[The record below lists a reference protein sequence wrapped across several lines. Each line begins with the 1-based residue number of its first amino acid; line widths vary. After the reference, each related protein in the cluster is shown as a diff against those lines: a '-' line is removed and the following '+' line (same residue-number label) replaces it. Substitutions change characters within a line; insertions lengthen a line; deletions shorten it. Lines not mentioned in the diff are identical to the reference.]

1 MTAMNDNNGLVRRH
15 DQYQFE
21 VKLAYDLHRHIP
33 RDRYRV
39 DTYFFIPEN
48 LDINTATYTKN
59 QFYRDLLLYIRFRT
73 PDFTLSALT
82 DGGSDRSPLKG
93 VATWLTTCLSAP
105 TPDRL
110 HALDYELRLM
120 GCVLKNTLR
129 QQARAI
135 ENLLNDKGPNR
146 GPEGL
151 TQANA
156 LLTEFLVQTRNV
168 TTRFRGL
175 KTGFQ
180 DPRLPGSAAATYGF
194 TDEYISLLIEER
206 AHELLRLVQD
216 QAETSLGKA
225 AGGLRSLIEG
235 EIAYRRDTGYP
246 SLINQG
252 QENET
257 LVFRLSVLKKFMAS
271 ALHLHVQKRMEE
283 TGLEH
288 LLLAM
293 GAGVAMLFATG
304 VAFYYQKVYGTLSL
318 GFFVILV
325 VSYML
330 KDRMK
335 ALSQARLQSWLSK
348 NVYDRSTSIYDPLT
362 GDKMGVCREAVGF
375 VQEKRV
381 DPLAVKLRNR
391 DHITEIENTWRAE
404 KVIHYTKDITLY
416 SRHILRNHKRKTG
429 VTDIVRFNLR
439 NFLLKMDEPTKDLFT
454 LNEGRSEVIPG
465 ARVYHVN
472 VILRFTSK
480 RETRYER
487 IRLVLNRDGI
497 KRLEPVGAE
506 SAPGR
511 THFYPSPL
519 RQ

>member
-1 MTAMNDNNGLVRRH
+1 MNDNSGLVRRH

-48 LDINTATYTKN
+48 LDINSATYTKKH
-59 QFYRDLLLYIRFRT
+59 FYRDLLLYIRFRT

-82 DGGSDRSPLKG
+82 DSGSDRSPLKG
-93 VATWLTTCLSAP
+93 VGTCLSACLGTP
-105 TPDRL
+105 TPGAF
-110 HALDYELRLM
+110 HALDYELRLL

-129 QQARAI
+129 LQAREI
-135 ENLLNDKGPNR
+135 ERLLTEKDPNR
-146 GPEGL
+146 GPESLAQGE
-151 TQANA
+151 A
-156 LLTEFLVQTRNV
+156 LLTEFLMQIRNV
-168 TTRFRGL
+168 TTRFRNF
-175 KTGFQ
+175 KSGFQ
-180 DPRLPGSAAATYGF
+180 DPRLPGCAASTYAF

-216 QAETSLGKA
+216 RAEPPLIKAAAGLRDLIQGETS
-225 AGGLRSLIEG
+225 
-235 EIAYRRDTGYP
+235 YRHDAGYP
-246 SLINQG
+246 SLVTAG

-257 LVFRLSVLKKFMAS
+257 VVFRLSVLKKFMGS

-288 LLLAM
+288 LLLSL
-293 GAGVAMLFATG
+293 GAGLAMLFATG

-335 ALSQARLQSWLSK
+335 ALSQARLQNWLAK

-362 GDKMGVCREAVGF
+362 GTKMGVCREAVGF
-375 VQEKRV
+375 VPEKRV
-381 DPLAVKLRNR
+381 DPLAIKLRNR

-454 LNEGRSEVIPG
+454 LSDGRSHVISG

-511 THFYPSPL
+511 AHFYPSPL